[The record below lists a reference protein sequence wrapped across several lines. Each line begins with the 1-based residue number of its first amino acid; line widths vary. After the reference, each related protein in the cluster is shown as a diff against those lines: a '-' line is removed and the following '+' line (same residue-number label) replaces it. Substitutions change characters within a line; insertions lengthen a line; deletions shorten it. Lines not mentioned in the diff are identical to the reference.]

1 MLFRRLT
8 LWNERMALRCLP
20 SPNVEKSSRMRLW
33 KRLKL
38 RPVAADQNSGC
49 TGCGVLKPIPFAC
62 QTGVK
67 AQGAASPQNGDIM
80 DTHRAEA
87 LRKELGQLLRKQ
99 TEVLE
104 SRTFGAATDTDIL
117 EYEIRQEIIHEMCN
131 QLANSDATV

>member
-1 MLFRRLT
+1 
-8 LWNERMALRCLP
+8 MALRCLP
-20 SPNVEKSSRMRLW
+20 SPIRGKKFSDATLETLEVATGRCGPKQRLYGMW
-33 KRLKL
+33 GIETNTLRL
-38 RPVAADQNSGC
+38 PDW
-49 TGCGVLKPIPFAC
+49 
-62 QTGVK
+62 VK
-67 AQGAASPQNGDIM
+67 AQGAASPQNGDLM

-117 EYEIRQEIIHEMCN
+117 EYGIRQEIIHEMCN